1 MGTFTPRI
9 WTGLTAVLAGAALTA
24 QPAAASGHAPMAVQ
38 TLAPESGEGGEGGE
52 GGGEGS
58 DQAIYLLE
66 TKDPKQFAFDAKAEA
81 LGYIALVRDSYA
93 AAASNAKTM
102 RAAIQAFL
110 DKPSAET
117 LAAARTAW
125 VKARP
130 SYLMTEAFR
139 FYDGPIE
146 KVEGRINAWPM
157 NEAFVDYVKGDPKA
171 GIVNDPS
178 KPIAIATINKLDQ
191 AKDEAEVTTG
201 WHAIEFLLW
210 GQDFSKTGPGDR
222 PYTDYVAGKGN
233 NDRRRAY
240 LKLVVDQLVSD
251 LDGVAAQ
258 WDPAAKGS
266 YAAKLSGMNPR
277 EVLGRA
283 LNGVAILAGHE
294 FMSERMSVALDSGDQ
309 EDEHSCFSDTTNQ
322 DFVYDLKGIK
332 AVWTGQG
339 PSNVY
344 PGIGGLVAKRNPKLR
359 TEIDAL
365 FANTEAR
372 VAALDAPW
380 DQVLAS
386 PPGSP
391 GRKEAEAAVKA
402 LGALAD
408 GLRRAGLELGVLV
421 QIPGRG
427 GD

>member
-1 MGTFTPRI
+1 MACFTPRV
-9 WTGLTAVLAGAALTA
+9 WTGLTAALAGAALSTT
-24 QPAAASGHAPMAVQ
+24 PAAHAVPQPGSVVRFAS
-38 TLAPESGEGGEGGE
+38 EGGEGGE
-52 GGGEGS
+52 SGGEGS
-58 DQAIYLLE
+58 GATIYLLE
-66 TKDPKQFAFDAKAEA
+66 SKDPKQFVYDAKAEA
-81 LGYIALVRDSYA
+81 DGYIALARDSYVS
-93 AAASNAKTM
+93 AAASAKTM

-110 DKPSAET
+110 DTPTHAT
-117 LAAARTAW
+117 LTAARAAW

-146 KVEGRINAWPM
+146 AVEGRINAWPM
-157 NEAFVDYVKGDPKA
+157 NEAFVDYVQGQPKA

-178 KPIAIATINKLDQ
+178 KPITLATINKLDQ
-191 AKDEAEVTTG
+191 AKDEADVTTG
-201 WHAIEFLLW
+201 WHAVEFLLW

-222 PYTDYVAGKGN
+222 PFTDFMPGKGN
-233 NDRRRAY
+233 NDRRRTY
-240 LKLVVDQLVSD
+240 LKLVTDQLVSD
-251 LDGVAAQ
+251 LDGVAAA

-266 YAAKLSGMNPR
+266 YAAKLEGMNQR

-283 LNGVAILAGHE
+283 LNGMAILAGHE
-294 FMSERMSVALDSGDQ
+294 FMSERLSVALDSGDQ

-339 PSNVY
+339 PSRSY
-344 PGIGGLVAKRNPKLR
+344 AGLSGLVAKRDPKLR

-372 VAALDAPW
+372 IAALGTPW

-391 GRKEAEAAVKA
+391 ARKEAEAAVKA

-408 GLRRAGLELGVLV
+408 GLRRAGLALGVLV
-421 QIPGRG
+421 QIPGRSE
-427 GD
+427 D